1 MADGDVLLLLA
12 QLQQR
17 VLQLEDR
24 VRALEDGHHAPAA
37 TIDDHRAQE
46 RGAILAALNA
56 TGWNRAE
63 VSRRL
68 KIPSKTLWR
77 RMREYGLQQG
87 DTRTG
92 ITKPERAR
100 ARARR
105 AAK

>member
-1 MADGDVLLLLA
+1 MADGDFLLLLA

-17 VLQLEDR
+17 VLKLEDR
-24 VRALEDGHHAPAA
+24 VRALEGGHLAPAA
-37 TIDDHRAQE
+37 SIDDHRAQE
-46 RGAILAALNA
+46 RAAILAALNA

-68 KIPSKTLWR
+68 GIPSKTLWR

-92 ITKPERAR
+92 ITKLERAR
-100 ARARR
+100 PRTRR
-105 AAK
+105 AVK